1 MLEVI
6 KQLLD
11 KDLVNE
17 ETRAEIQEAWDQKL
31 SEVKEEAKT
40 EVREEFAQRY
50 EHDKSV
56 MVEAMDRLVN
66 EALSKEIAEFVED
79 RKQLAAQRVMYKRGV
94 KPHMETLQKFVT
106 RQLATEMAELQA
118 DRKSM
123 AEQIKTLEAFVT
135 STLAK
140 ELNEFEADKRSVVET
155 RVKLVKEAKEKFAQ
169 IRNAFIK
176 KASKIVEQVV
186 SQNITK
192 EMTQFKDDIKT
203 ARENNF
209 GRKIFEAYT
218 SEYLTSYL
226 HETSEIRK
234 LQKQLNETTK
244 QVEENEKLLESE
256 KIEKHKIE
264 SRHRRDK
271 VLNEMLG
278 PLSGDKKEV
287 MGNLLETVQ
296 TDNLKTAFTKY
307 LPHVMKDAKKA
318 SIISE
323 SRTEKTGDK
332 TQANTQ
338 AKEQD
343 ADVLSIRKLAGI
355 N

>member
-1 MLEVI
+1 MLDVI

-17 ETRAEIQEAWDQKL
+17 ETRASIEEAWESKL
-31 SEVKEEAKT
+31 AEVKEEAKT
-40 EVREEFAQRY
+40 EVREEFAKRY

-56 MVEAMDRLVN
+56 IVEAMDRLTN
-66 EALSKEIAEFVED
+66 EALKKEIAEFVED

-94 KPHMETLQKFVT
+94 KPHMEMLQKFIT
-106 RQLATEMAELQA
+106 KQLAKEMTELQN
-118 DRKSM
+118 DRKS
-123 AEQIKTLEAFVT
+123 AAQQIKTLEAFVT
-135 STLAK
+135 KSLAK
-140 ELNEFEADKRSVVET
+140 ELNEFESDKKSVVET
-155 RVKLVKEAKEKFAQ
+155 RVKLVKEAKEKFAE

-186 SQNITK
+186 SENITK
-192 EMTQFKDDIKT
+192 EMTQFKDDIKV

-234 LQKQLNETTK
+234 LQSKLAEAESKISETS
-244 QVEENEKLLESE
+244 KLLESE
-256 KIEKHKIE
+256 KIQKSKIE
-264 SRHRRDK
+264 NRHKRDR
-271 VLNEMLG
+271 VLNEMLQ
-278 PLSGDKKEV
+278 PLSGDKKDV
-287 MGNLLETVQ
+287 MSNLLETVQ
-296 TDNLKTAFTKY
+296 TDNLKTAFNKY

-323 SRTEKTGDK
+323 SRTESTGDK
-332 TQANTQ
+332 KAKPQ

-343 ADVLSIRKLAGI
+343 EDVISIRKLAGI

>member
-1 MLEVI
+1 MLDVI

-17 ETRAEIQEAWDQKL
+17 ETRASIEEAWESKL
-31 SEVKEEAKT
+31 AEVKEEAKT
-40 EVREEFAQRY
+40 EVREEFAKRY

-56 MVEAMDRLVN
+56 MVEAMDRLTN
-66 EALSKEIAEFVED
+66 EALKKEIAEFVED

-94 KPHMETLQKFVT
+94 KPHMEMLQKFIT
-106 RQLATEMAELQA
+106 KQLAKEMTELQN
-118 DRKSM
+118 DRKS
-123 AEQIKTLEAFVT
+123 AAQQIKTLEAFVT
-135 STLAK
+135 KSLAK
-140 ELNEFEADKRSVVET
+140 ELNEFESDKKSVVES
-155 RVKLVKEAKEKFAQ
+155 RVKLVKEAKEKFAE

-186 SQNITK
+186 SENITK
-192 EMTQFKDDIKT
+192 EMTQFKDDIKV

-234 LQKQLNETTK
+234 LQSKLAEAESKISETS
-244 QVEENEKLLESE
+244 KLLESE
-256 KIEKHKIE
+256 KIQKSKIE
-264 SRHRRDK
+264 NRHKRDR
-271 VLNEMLG
+271 VLNEMLQ
-278 PLSGDKKEV
+278 PLSGDKKDV
-287 MGNLLETVQ
+287 MSNLLETVQ
-296 TDNLKTAFTKY
+296 TDNLKTAFNKY

-323 SRTEKTGDK
+323 SRTESTGDK
-332 TQANTQ
+332 KAKPQ

-343 ADVLSIRKLAGI
+343 EDVISIRKLAGI

>member
-1 MLEVI
+1 MLDVI

-17 ETRAEIQEAWDQKL
+17 ETRASIEEAWESKL
-31 SEVKEEAKT
+31 AEVKEEAKT
-40 EVREEFAQRY
+40 EVREEFAKRY

-56 MVEAMDRLVN
+56 MVEAMDRLTN
-66 EALSKEIAEFVED
+66 EALKKEIAEFVED

-94 KPHMETLQKFVT
+94 KPHMEMLQKFIT
-106 RQLATEMAELQA
+106 KQLAKEMTELQN
-118 DRKSM
+118 DRKS
-123 AEQIKTLEAFVT
+123 AAQQIKTLEAFVT
-135 STLAK
+135 KSLAK
-140 ELNEFEADKRSVVET
+140 ELNEFESDKKSVVET
-155 RVKLVKEAKEKFAQ
+155 RVKLVKEAKEKFAE

-186 SQNITK
+186 SENITK
-192 EMTQFKDDIKT
+192 EMTQFKDDIKV

-234 LQKQLNETTK
+234 LQSKLAEAESKISETS
-244 QVEENEKLLESE
+244 KLLESE
-256 KIEKHKIE
+256 KIQKSKLGN
-264 SRHRRDK
+264 RDK
-271 VLNEMLG
+271 RDRVLNEMLQ
-278 PLSGDKKEV
+278 PLSGDKKDV
-287 MGNLLETVQ
+287 MSNLLETVQ
-296 TDNLKTAFTKY
+296 TDNLKTAFNKY

-323 SRTEKTGDK
+323 SRTESTGDK
-332 TQANTQ
+332 KAKPQ

-343 ADVLSIRKLAGI
+343 EDVISIRKLAGI

>member
-11 KDLVNE
+11 KDLVTE
-17 ETRAEIQEAWDQKL
+17 ETRAEIQEAWDTKL

-123 AEQIKTLEAFVT
+123 SEQIKTLEAFVT

-140 ELNEFEADKRSVVET
+140 ELNEFESDKRSVVET
-155 RVKLVKEAKEKFAQ
+155 RVKLVKEAKEKFAE

-234 LQKQLNETTK
+234 LQKQLDETTK
-244 QVEENEKLLESE
+244 QVEENGKLLESE

-271 VLNEMLG
+271 VLNEMLS
-278 PLSGDKKEV
+278 PLSGDKKDV

-296 TDNLKTAFTKY
+296 TNNLKTAFTKY
-307 LPHVMKDAKKA
+307 LPHVMKDAKTA

-332 TQANTQ
+332 TQAKPQ

-343 ADVLSIRKLAGI
+343 ADVVNIRKLAGI